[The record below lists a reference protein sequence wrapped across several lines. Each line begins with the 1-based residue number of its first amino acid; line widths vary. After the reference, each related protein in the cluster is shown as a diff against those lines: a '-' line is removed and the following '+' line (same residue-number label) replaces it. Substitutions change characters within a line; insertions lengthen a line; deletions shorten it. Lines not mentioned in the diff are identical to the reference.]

1 MQHSDLLRMR
11 TMPIKKPLKAQ
22 TSNKPAQKAKPLSK
36 PASKAAAKPVAKA
49 AAKPVKAV
57 PAKAAAAK
65 RPAKAQ
71 PAKAAPAKPVA
82 KSAKSGSKGVAA
94 GTKFAAKGAV
104 APATKLGAKGAAVAP
119 PAKPG
124 AKGAAV
130 APAAKPGAKGAAA
143 VVAAKGAVAV
153 AAKPAPGPAFGMRAP
168 AGKPAKGLKERAK
181 LPPLYVSKPVIG
193 SVMPPVKAPPRKKV
207 SPLAT
212 ADVDRL
218 RTALIITKA
227 RLTGTVSGM
236 RSEALEKDDALS
248 HDSIAD
254 HGTDVFDQDITLS
267 LVENEQVMIQSIDES
282 LMKISEGTYGKCEN
296 CTDNIRKE
304 RLEALPFAR
313 LCLQCQEAQ
322 ESGRA

>member
-1 MQHSDLLRMR
+1 
-11 TMPIKKPLKAQ
+11 MPIKKPLKAQ

-71 PAKAAPAKPVA
+71 PARAAPAKPVA
-82 KSAKSGSKGVAA
+82 TSAKFGSKGVAA
-94 GTKFAAKGAV
+94 GTKLGAKGAV
-104 APATKLGAKGAAVAP
+104 APAT
-119 PAKPG
+119 KPG

-130 APAAKPGAKGAAA
+130 APPAKPGAKGAAA